1 MMNLRFLLIGVFLC
15 LVSQGLF
22 AQVPVSSNDDR
33 QWGADL
39 DSLREAEELKEDSII
54 YNASY
59 IRYTTLDRMKL
70 GTSTVQID
78 TTLQGFQYYNPQ
90 NDPYNPSINTG
101 SYGLATRDLLFNP
114 SKTIGF
120 QTGFHSLERYLFN
133 PDSVRYYRARS
144 PFSELNFVTGDQVF
158 KATVAQNVNPNW
170 SIGADLNF
178 SLSKGF
184 YQNQRYNDVKPVVFS
199 WYESENHRY
208 NLLTNLV
215 FNTLVSTEN
224 GAVLNDTLFRD
235 PGRQGSDAELVRLT
249 GQREERPRQ
258 TWTDYSFF
266 LRQSFFIGRIDSLNP
281 KTPELQI
288 LPTQRVSH
296 TLRLNSKKFAFYKN
310 EDDAN
315 GAFPFTQDQS
325 ILTKDSTRLKSI
337 SNEFEY
343 SFYLRGKSS
352 SFIKNEVKLDL
363 RLENEISWYKAR
375 DNDFSFQNTTA
386 KAGIGYRF
394 SDRVNIV
401 GDFNQIVAGR
411 NFGDYLYEANAN
423 ILLSNTVGRIILGG
437 YIQNKSPEYLF
448 ENVNYSY
455 HKWPSDPKGSLDFSK
470 TKINNLSFS
479 YENAKFGFFGK
490 AEYYLI
496 NNYLYYKEVDN
507 PEMAAALMRQIE
519 PTQVSSNINMLK
531 ISVGEKLKFGNF
543 RFDNYAVYQKSDY
556 MSVLQTPELYT
567 WHSFYYNNTLVKV
580 VNFNIGF
587 DVRFNTPFAAPS
599 YAINIGQF
607 YKDNADIEFST
618 YPIVDVW
625 LTATL
630 KRTNFFLR
638 YDYVNQGLLSN
649 GYYTVRRYPMADAA
663 LRFGLSWKF
672 YD

>member
-1 MMNLRFLLIGVFLC
+1 M
-15 LVSQGLF
+15 LF
-22 AQVPVSSNDDR
+22 AQIPIKPSGNG

-39 DSLREAEELKEDSII
+39 DSLRDAEELKEDSII
-54 YNASY
+54 YNATY

-70 GTSTVQID
+70 GTYTVQID

-90 NDPYNPSINTG
+90 NNPYNPSINTG

-120 QTGFHSLERYLFN
+120 QPGFHSLDRYLYN

-144 PFSELNFVTGDQVF
+144 PFSELNFVTGDQIF
-158 KATVAQNVNPNW
+158 GATVSQNISPQWNVGGN
-170 SIGADLNF
+170 LNF
-178 SLSKGF
+178 ALSNGF
-184 YQNQRYNDVKPVVFS
+184 YQNQRYNDVKAVVFS

-208 NLLTNLV
+208 NLLTNAV

-224 GAVLNDTLFRD
+224 GSVLNDTLFRD
-235 PGRQGSDAELVRLT
+235 PERQGSDAELVRLT

-258 TWTDYSFF
+258 TWTDYNFF

-281 KTPELQI
+281 NTPQLQI
-288 LPTQRVSH
+288 LPTQRISH
-296 TLRLNSKKFAFYKN
+296 TLQLNSRKFGFYKN

-315 GAFPFTQDQS
+315 GAFPFTQDQN
-325 ILTKDSTRLKSI
+325 ILTKDSTRLKTI
-337 SNEFEY
+337 SNEFGY
-343 SFYLRGKSS
+343 SFYLRAKST

-363 RLENEISWYKAR
+363 RLQNEISWFDAR
-375 DNDFSFQNTTA
+375 DDKFSFQNTTA
-386 KAGIGYRF
+386 KAGVGYRF
-394 SDRVNIV
+394 SDRVNIE
-401 GDFNQIVAGR
+401 GDFNQIIAGR

-437 YIQNKSPEYLF
+437 YIQNKSPEYLY
-448 ENVNYSY
+448 EHVNYQY
-455 HKWPSDPKGSLDFSK
+455 HKWPTDSTTLHLDK
-470 TKINNLSFS
+470 TKINNLSFT
-479 YENAKFGFFGK
+479 YENAKLGFSGR
-490 AEYYLI
+490 AEYFLM
-496 NNYLYYKEVDN
+496 NNYHYFKEVDN
-507 PEMAAALMRQIE
+507 PDMSALLMRQIE
-519 PTQVSSNINMLK
+519 PAQVAGNINMLK
-531 ISVGEKLKFGNF
+531 ITVGEKLKFGNF
-543 RFDNYAVYQKSDY
+543 RFDNYAVYQKSDD
-556 MSVLQTPELYT
+556 MNVLQTPELYT
-567 WHSFYYNNTLVKV
+567 WHSFYYNNILVKV

-587 DVRFNTPFAAPS
+587 DVRFNTPFVAPS

-607 YKDNADIEFST
+607 YNDNADIEFST

-638 YDYVNQGLLSN
+638 YDYANQGLFSK